1 MQASLHRLRSSWI
14 WLLLIFTVAS
24 LVDAAFFVG
33 ASVGPALGA
42 ALSSA
47 AIGLSVW
54 WIFPI
59 AALMTVAGIGVM
71 AWAAGQARLASAEA
85 GHGRIP
91 NMKHEPSSGG

>member
-1 MQASLHRLRSSWI
+1 MQASQQGLRSSWI

-47 AIGLSVW
+47 AIG
-54 WIFPI
+54 
-59 AALMTVAGIGVM
+59 VM

-85 GHGRIP
+85 AA
-91 NMKHEPSSGG
+91 